1 MSTSS
6 PGCTMPRKR
15 EVQPI
20 RVRGGVL
27 EASAEVTT
35 CWAAAESH
43 MPCTMGEPRPASSA
57 ADLSVWIG
65 L

>member
-1 MSTSS
+1 
-6 PGCTMPRKR
+6 MPRKR

-43 MPCTMGEPRPASSA
+43 MPCTMGDPRPASSA